1 VANLSKKSPGNL
13 PDAVDEMMPKMQI
26 WVTTV
31 LQHGPELESPLAP
44 SVMGAWKCGGLCG
57 PSQRKSLPT
66 QRRYARRQVRE
77 GRWRVPVA
85 AIEITCKDGTVI
97 RVLGPDAAAP
107 DNELDKWMK
116 DKNARQT

>member
-1 VANLSKKSPGNL
+1 VGRRSENLFRRNDVMRAVKCAK
-13 PDAVDEMMPKMQI
+13 DA
-26 WVTTV
+26 
-31 LQHGPELESPLAP
+31 G
-44 SVMGAWKCGGLCG
+44 
-57 PSQRKSLPT
+57 
-66 QRRYARRQVRE
+66 
-77 GRWRVPVA
+77 VPVA